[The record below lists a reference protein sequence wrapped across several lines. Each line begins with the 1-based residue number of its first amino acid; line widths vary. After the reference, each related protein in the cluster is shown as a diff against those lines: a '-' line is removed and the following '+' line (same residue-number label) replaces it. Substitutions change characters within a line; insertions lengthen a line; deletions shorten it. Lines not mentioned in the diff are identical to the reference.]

1 MGDSVGVVLNDAS
14 KNGDRER
21 HVPCNDQC
29 GDACGKALAPR
40 LNRGLLAAKALKE

>member
-1 MGDSVGVVLNDAS
+1 MGDSVGVVLDDAG
-14 KNGDRER
+14 KNGNRER

-40 LNRGLLAAKALKE
+40 IESGLLAPRL